1 MLDLQGFGDQLLA
14 GTWITVQLAF
24 CSVVLG
30 LVFGLAG
37 ATAKLSNFKPARA
50 LATGYTSLIRGIPE
64 LLTVLIIYFG
74 ATSVLMSIGSLFGYD
89 EYIEVSPFL
98 AGVIALSLTFGAYS
112 TEVLRGAM
120 LAIPTGQREA
130 GLVLGMSRLRIFFR
144 ITLPQVW
151 RLALPGLG
159 NLFLVLLK
167 DTALVSVIGLEDI
180 MRKANV
186 AVGFTK
192 EPFLFYMT
200 AALIYLAMT
209 IFTMV
214 VIHVLENR
222 ANYAYMR

>member
-1 MLDLQGFGDQLLA
+1 MLDLHGFGGQLLA

-24 CSVVLG
+24 CALCLG

-37 ATAKLSNFKPARA
+37 AAAKLSSSTPARA

-74 ATSVLMSIGSLFGYD
+74 STSLLMALASVFGYE
-89 EYIEVSPFL
+89 EYIEISPFV
-98 AGVIALSLTFGAYS
+98 AGVTALSLTFGAYA

-130 GLVLGMSRLRIFFR
+130 GLVLGMSPLRIFFR

-200 AALIYLAMT
+200 AAVIYLAMT
-209 IFTMV
+209 VVTMV
-214 VIHVLENR
+214 VIQVLENR

>member
-24 CSVVLG
+24 CSVALG

>member
-14 GTWITVQLAF
+14 GSWITVQLAL
-24 CSVVLG
+24 CSVALG

-37 ATAKLSNFKPARA
+37 AAAKLSNFAPARA

-74 ATSVLMSIGSLFGYD
+74 ATTVLMSIGGLFGYD
-89 EYIEVSPFL
+89 EYIEISPFL
-98 AGVIALSLTFGAYS
+98 AGVIALSLTFGAYA

-120 LAIPTGQREA
+120 LAIPSGQREA
-130 GLVLGMSRLRIFFR
+130 GLVLGMSPLRIFFR